1 MLPVK
6 LNDSVNPELSIKVKS
21 LLKGCLNNDRQSQ
34 KMFYEHFY
42 AYGMSVCLRYTNNRS
57 EATEVLNEAFLK
69 IFTKMDMY
77 NIQKSLKGWIRR
89 IMINTAIDYYRK
101 NHQHKEED
109 IGYAVQVPAPEST
122 LSNLS
127 YQEIINE
134 IQELTPAYR
143 NVFNLYVID
152 GYKHEEIAEQLGIS
166 VGTSKSNLSRARA
179 ILQSSLAKLYTH
191 EQPSRLG
198 ERKFR

>member
-1 MLPVK
+1 MK
-6 LNDSVNPELSIKVKS
+6 LDDSVNPELGIQVEN
-21 LLKGCLNNDRQSQ
+21 LLKGCLKNDRQSQ

-42 AYGMSVCLRYTNNRS
+42 AYGMSICLRYTSSRS
-57 EATEVLNEAFLK
+57 EATEVLNEAFMK
-69 IFTKMDMY
+69 VFTKLEMY
-77 NIQKSLKGWIRR
+77 DVQKSLKGWIRR
-89 IMINTAIDYYRK
+89 IMINTSIDYYRQ
-101 NHQHKEED
+101 NHRYTESED
-109 IGYAVQVPAPEST
+109 INDAVHISAPETT

-127 YQEIINE
+127 YNEIINE

-179 ILQSSLAKLYTH
+179 ILQNRLAKLNTH
-191 EQPSRLG
+191 EQTSRLG
-198 ERKFR
+198 GR